1 MLGLGKSESPMH
13 CLYCDRPLALLKR
26 LTGDGE
32 FCSKEHRKQ
41 YHQEHNQL
49 AVARLLEAQRAV
61 KPAPLKKKDSATPS
75 TAKPGDRQPQLAS
88 FVPEYSRE
96 AKADSGSSRFTSDP
110 RFVEFATFS
119 VSAGAPSTQ
128 PRTAMFQS
136 ERIEPRSFGA
146 AMRFP
151 SRSSL
156 QPPVQLAETLS
167 SSHSGV
173 IVRGRPHGAGF
184 VSERPPAPIAPVAPA
199 VSTDTV
205 VARFKVDP
213 GVIDIAAAAS
223 LGGDYR
229 LRQAKFLSDPAA
241 PRSASDRV
249 RALPVDAR
257 WQALQPALPERL
269 AGRIAPVLGS
279 PLRRPVRI
287 ASQGEAPALFEIRL
301 RPVVFPA
308 PPLVMASLSGRP
320 HHTDRLGFTPP

>member
-61 KPAPLKKKDSATPS
+61 KPSPLKKKDSAPPS
-75 TAKPGDRQPQLAS
+75 AAKPGDRQPQLAS

-128 PRTAMFQS
+128 PRTAVFQS
-136 ERIEPRSFGA
+136 ERIEPRS
-146 AMRFP
+146 
-151 SRSSL
+151 S
-156 QPPVQLAETLS
+156 
-167 SSHSGV
+167 
-173 IVRGRPHGAGF
+173 
-184 VSERPPAPIAPVAPA
+184 PA
-199 VSTDTV
+199 
-205 VARFKVDP
+205 
-213 GVIDIAAAAS
+213 
-223 LGGDYR
+223 R
-229 LRQAKFLSDPAA
+229 L
-241 PRSASDRV
+241 